1 MLEVDNIEK
10 YYHGVQLL
18 YGVYLK
24 AEEGQITGILGS
36 NGCGKST
43 LLKIIFGSLRS
54 KYKLI
59 KVDGEVVLK
68 KLYETGIVKY
78 LPQHHFVPNF
88 LSIRKAL
95 QLYQVSESDFLSFF
109 EANHFE
115 MHQKFGT
122 LSGGQRR
129 IVEVFMTLK
138 TPSRIILLDEPFSHI
153 SPLQVEAIKQLM
165 QKEKK
170 HKAIVITDHLYREIT
185 EVSDALYLIKN
196 GSSTRIKKLTELEDY
211 KYISEGSLP
220 T

>member
-10 YYHGVQLL
+10 YYDRVQIL

-43 LLKIIFGSLRS
+43 LLKIIFGSLKS

-59 KVDGEVVLK
+59 KVDGKVILK
-68 KLYETGIVKY
+68 KLYQTGMVKY
-78 LPQHHFVPNF
+78 LPQHHFIPDF

-95 QLYQVSESDFLSFF
+95 QLCKVSEEDFITFF
-109 EANHFE
+109 ETDCFDVT
-115 MHQKFGT
+115 QKFGT

-153 SPLQVEAIKQLM
+153 SPIQIATIKQLM
-165 QKEKK
+165 QQEKQQK
-170 HKAIVITDHLYREIT
+170 IIVITDHMYREIT
-185 EVSDALYLIKN
+185 EVSDAIYLIKN
-196 GSSTRIKKLTELEDY
+196 GSSKRIRELTELEDY
-211 KYISEGSLP
+211 KYISEGSL
-220 T
+220 